1 MSASLDFREA
11 IKAIGMQPPTVIIPG
26 KWHRFPGIGK
36 SKSNKSGYCKLF
48 LDGLGGTFGDWP
60 SGYTETWQAKRDRPY
75 SVAERD
81 AFNQHVSEAKAQAE
95 AELIA
100 RQASAAATA
109 TATWDAAQ
117 PTTDDHPYLI
127 GKGIKACGL
136 KSHKG
141 ELVIPV
147 RDGHTMHSLQ
157 FIDKGGK
164 KRFLT
169 GGRVKGCRYVIGD
182 ILSAAKVCIA
192 EGFATGATI
201 HEVTGCPV
209 AIAFNAGNLEP
220 VALAL
225 REELPDTILIVCADD
240 DTATEGNP
248 GLTKA
253 KAAAQLVNGHLAI
266 PDFGGERPDGM
277 TDFNDMA
284 ALRGMEAVKHAIASA
299 EKVNTDSLIEVG
311 PLEGIKPTLI
321 DRIPGVLGQVEDYY
335 NATCVVRQ
343 PAFAAVASIAL
354 GSVALGRL
362 YVARATR
369 DSYSGLYLCEVVGT
383 GGGKEHARTVVEE
396 FLSAAD
402 LGSLIGSAGYTSAA
416 AVFSALLHQPSHF
429 AFIDELGRH
438 LAAAK
443 RSGDSH
449 QQQVI
454 TELLKLWGSL
464 GSPYRYRSYAT
475 MGLHENQKTELRRV
489 ILAPSITLLGAST
502 PAALLDAVGNAG
514 IEDGFLNRLLCFF
527 GDETARADAFDTD
540 SDRASISLP
549 TDVLA
554 WLKEVQLMET
564 KEHKGN
570 LSHFLNRDP
579 EVKPEPVVLIYDRQ
593 ALGVMR
599 DLQADVEKRKNVASQ
614 SGTAELYMRTAEKAT
629 RLALIAAVS
638 DRSTEIKAN
647 HAEWAA
653 RRAIACD
660 SALER
665 AAEGNIA
672 ETNHGRLC
680 NGIWRVINRRMPGGL
695 SEGSLAGACRTYR
708 DATIRDR
715 REAIATLIAD
725 GRLATATKA
734 GINGAKYHRYV
745 TTERRD
751 GLK

>member
-1 MSASLDFREA
+1 MSAALEFHNA
-11 IKAIGMQPPTVIIPG
+11 IKAAGMQPPAVIVPG
-26 KWHRFPGIGK
+26 KWHRFPGIDK
-36 SKSNKSGYCKLF
+36 PKSNKSGYCLLF
-48 LDGLGGTFGDWP
+48 LDGIGGVFGDW
-60 SGYTETWQAKRDRPY
+60 SSSHSETWQAKRDKPY
-75 SVAERD
+75 SATERD
-81 AFNQHVSEAKAQAE
+81 DFLRHVSEAKAKADEELLVRRTE
-95 AELIA
+95 AA
-100 RQASAAATA
+100 KKANATWAAADPA
-109 TATWDAAQ
+109 LAN
-117 PTTDDHPYLI
+117 HPYLLQKDI
-127 GKGIKACGL
+127 QACGA
-136 KSHKG
+136 KFHNG
-141 ELVIPV
+141 DLVIPV
-147 RDGHTMHSLQ
+147 RDGQTLNSLQ
-157 FIDKGGK
+157 FINKGGK

-169 GGRVKGCRYVIGD
+169 GGRVKGCYFVIGN
-182 ILSAAKVCIA
+182 IVGAPKICIA

-201 HEVTGCPV
+201 HEATGYPV
-209 AIAFNAGNLEP
+209 AIAFNASNLEP

-225 REELPDTILIVCADD
+225 KGALPDAILIVCSDD
-240 DTATEGNP
+240 DAATEGNP

-253 KAAAQLVNGHLAI
+253 TAAAKSVNGQLAI
-266 PDFGGERPDGM
+266 PNFGHERPDGL

-284 ALRGMEAVKHAIASA
+284 RTRGKEAVKHAIESA
-299 EKVNTDSLIEVG
+299 ELVIIDPLIEVG

-362 YVARATR
+362 YVARAAK

-383 GGGKEHARTVVEE
+383 GGGKEHARTVIEE

-402 LGSLIGSAGYTSAA
+402 LGSLIGFAGYTSAA

-429 AFIDELGRH
+429 AFMDELGRH

-449 QQQVI
+449 QQQMI
-454 TELLKLWGSL
+454 TELLKLWGSQ
-464 GSPYRYRSYAT
+464 GSQYRYRSYAT
-475 MGLHENQKTELRRV
+475 MGYPEKLKAEYRRV
-489 ILAPSITLLGAST
+489 IWAPSITLLGAST
-502 PAALLDAVGNAG
+502 PAALYDAVGNAG

-527 GDETARADAFDTD
+527 GDETARADAFDTG
-540 SDRASISLP
+540 SDRASIPLP
-549 TDVLA
+549 ADVLA

-564 KEHKGN
+564 KEHNGN
-570 LSHFLNRDP
+570 LTHFLNRDP
-579 EVKPEPVVLIYDRQ
+579 EVKPDPVVLLYDRL
-593 ALGVMR
+593 ALDVMR
-599 DLQADVEKRKNVASQ
+599 DLQADVEKRKNEACR

-638 DRSTEIKAN
+638 DRSTEIKAS

-660 SALER
+660 SALAR

-672 ETNHGRLC
+672 DTNHGKLC
-680 NGIWRVINRRMPGGL
+680 NGIWRVINMRMPGGM
-695 SEGSLAGACRTYR
+695 SEGSLAGACHPYR

-725 GRLATATKA
+725 GRLAQATKS
-734 GINGAKYHRYV
+734 GINGAKFHRYV
-745 TTERRD
+745 TTERGDDLR
-751 GLK
+751 